1 MRKTAVIIGNE
12 KLHRDLS
19 EIVDNADF
27 TMRFNEPAASADM
40 TGSRTDILVLGASG
54 GTTQRPLSTPS
65 FLSSVAFKAAEKVVL
80 AYHPDS
86 VRKPRGRLRPLLPR
100 TGRAG
105 DWVKRTIE
113 LVGAAGK
120 EIRIMPRQFYI
131 DGYSELGVT
140 ECRMHQASTSAD
152 FFGIRYALSTLP
164 ACEWEV
170 KLCGF
175 SWEGVERHSW
185 LDERRWVKDKIA
197 SGRISMLV

>member
-1 MRKTAVIIGNE
+1 MRKTAVIIGNGR
-12 KLHRDLS
+12 LHRDLS

-27 TMRFNEPAASADM
+27 TMRFSEPTASAGM
-40 TGSRTDILVLGASG
+40 SGSRTDILVLGASS
-54 GTTQRPLSTPS
+54 GTTQRRLSVPS
-65 FLSSVAFKAAEKVVL
+65 FLSSTAFKAAEKVVI

-86 VRKPRGRLRPLLPR
+86 VRKPGDRFRSLSPR
-100 TGRAG
+100 KGRAG

-120 EIRIMPRQFYI
+120 EVRIMPPQFYV

-140 ECRMHQASTSAD
+140 ECRMHQASTSAG

-164 ACEWEV
+164 ACDWEV

-175 SWEGVERHSW
+175 SWEGAERHSCV
-185 LDERRWVKDKIA
+185 DERRWVKDKIA